1 MPDAAAQV
9 AEERHGRT
17 VTVTVN
23 NRPVSLESHRVTGL
37 GIKQAAIAQ
46 GVPIQLDFQ
55 LAEIRPNGEH
65 KVIGDGDV
73 VTVTDHSQFV
83 ATAADDNS

>member
-1 MPDAAAQV
+1 MSETSVEV
-9 AEERHGRT
+9 AEERHDRT

-23 NRPVSLESHRVTGL
+23 NRAVELDRHRVTGL
-37 GIKQAAIAQ
+37 EIKQAAIAQ

-65 KVIGDGDV
+65 QIIGDGDV
-73 VTVTDHSQFV
+73 VTVTRNSKFV

>member
-1 MPDAAAQV
+1 MTAPSRSPSTTEKSNSTAT
-9 AEERHGRT
+9 G
-17 VTVTVN
+17 
-23 NRPVSLESHRVTGL
+23 VTGL
-37 GIKQAAIAQ
+37 EIKQAAIAQ

-65 KVIGDGDV
+65 QIIGDGDV
-73 VTVTDHSQFV
+73 VTVTRHSKFV

>member
-1 MPDAAAQV
+1 MSETSVEV

-23 NRPVSLESHRVTGL
+23 NRTVELDRHRVTGL
-37 GIKQAAIAQ
+37 EIKQAAIAQ

-55 LAEIRPNGEH
+55 LAEIRPNGENQI
-65 KVIGDGDV
+65 IGDGDV
-73 VTVTDHSQFV
+73 VTVTQHSKFV